1 MQLAVKENYFA
12 TINNNFL
19 LILNFFKLI
28 SSEFCEIFKKTYF
41 YITPVVAAFGQQKG
55 LLMLAH
61 FIDLPEF
68 Q

>member
-12 TINNNFL
+12 TINNTFSL
-19 LILNFFKLI
+19 DFELI